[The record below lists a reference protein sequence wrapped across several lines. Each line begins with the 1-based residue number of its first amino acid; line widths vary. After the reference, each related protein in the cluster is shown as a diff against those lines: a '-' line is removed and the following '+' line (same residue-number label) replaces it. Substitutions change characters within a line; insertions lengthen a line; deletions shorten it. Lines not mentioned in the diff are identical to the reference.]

1 MSSKHELVSESKNE
15 VVPCESC
22 LESSQTLRLICARCN
37 FVSGLP
43 MHSRSLFIL
52 EPELKFQGPHCVH
65 MTDVFYKSMLTVFKH
80 RVLHFWHFPFFANGK
95 NYITQVPTTSIT
107 GDMGKACPQSRSQMV
122 DTSSPN
128 RNLSKS

>member
-1 MSSKHELVSESKNE
+1 MPPRPSAEFCSELGRVECVSTFLLQMSEKFEPPSESKDE
-15 VVPCESC
+15 ADPCESEPC
-22 LESSQTLRLICARCN
+22 SKCSRTLQLICARCS

-80 RVLHFWHFPFFANGK
+80 RV
-95 NYITQVPTTSIT
+95 
-107 GDMGKACPQSRSQMV
+107 
-122 DTSSPN
+122 
-128 RNLSKS
+128 NLYLF